1 MDWLAIASLNDISIG
16 LLWVKS
22 NAPGFGL
29 MVAKESGL
37 LKTVVITGSTRGI
50 GRGLAENFLARDCA
64 VVISGRQQSSVDEL
78 VASFGER
85 FGADRVAGVACEI
98 TDADQ
103 LQGLWDVASSRF
115 GKVDVWINNAGIS
128 VPRVPLHEAA
138 ATDLM
143 QIVDVNLG
151 GLLLANAVA
160 LRGMLAQGDG
170 QIWNMEGFGSGGQV
184 QPGMCAY
191 GATKRAVNY
200 INKALQK
207 EVRDSGVQVCTL
219 SPGIVVTDL
228 LVGDY
233 DTSSPE
239 WEKSKKIFNILGD
252 KVETV
257 TPFLVDG
264 ILKARKSGA
273 KVAWLTT
280 GKAFRRFMG
289 AGFNKRDLFADL

>member
-1 MDWLAIASLNDISIG
+1 M
-16 LLWVKS
+16 
-22 NAPGFGL
+22 
-29 MVAKESGL
+29 
-37 LKTVVITGSTRGI
+37 KTVVITGSTRGI
-50 GRGLAENFLARDCA
+50 GRGLAENFLARGCR
-64 VVISGRQQSSVDEL
+64 VMVSGRQQALVDEV
-78 VASFGER
+78 VAELATGH
-85 FGADRVAGVACEI
+85 GGDNVKGKACEI
-98 TDADQ
+98 TEVEH
-103 LQGLWDVASSRF
+103 LQSLWDEAINGF
-115 GKVDVWINNAGIS
+115 GKVDIWINNAGIS
-128 VPRVPLHEAA
+128 IARKPLRQTDPAAISRVVA
-138 ATDLM
+138 
-143 QIVDVNLG
+143 VNLG
-151 GLLLANAVA
+151 GVLLANQVVLA
-160 LRGMLAQGDG
+160 GMDAQGSG

-207 EVRDSGVQVCTL
+207 EVKGTGVQVCTL

-252 KVETV
+252 TVATV

-264 ILKARKSGA
+264 VLKADKSGA

-289 AGFNKRDLFADL
+289 AGFNKRDLFREL